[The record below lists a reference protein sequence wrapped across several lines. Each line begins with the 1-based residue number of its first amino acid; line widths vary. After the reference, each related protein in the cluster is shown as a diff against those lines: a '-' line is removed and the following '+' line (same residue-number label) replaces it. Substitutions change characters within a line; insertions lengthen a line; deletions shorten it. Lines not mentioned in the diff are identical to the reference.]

1 MRGFLFIHSLIVSL
15 HQSLEESVL
24 KKAIAVL
31 LVLLLVIGGGAWYF
45 VAFQMDSMIQKQIE
59 TSASISLGTQVS
71 VGTVKTDIKNGSLT
85 ISGVTIANPPGFRNK
100 NAFSLNGIEAA
111 VDYAN
116 FDIKHMVIENPE
128 IVIEEIGGETNF
140 TRILAALEKQE
151 ADYAPDDGKAEP
163 IITVR
168 HFRMNESRAVYESE
182 SLDRYSDLKVDAVE
196 LNNIK
201 GTPSEVAN
209 IIATA
214 IIQEITKEAA
224 IELLKAKASNE
235 IDSIFEK
242 DKD

>member
-15 HQSLEESVL
+15 HQSLKESVM

-151 ADYAPDDGKAEP
+151 ADHALDDGKAEP

-201 GTPSEVAN
+201 GTPFEVAN